1 MKRLH
6 HKVFDS
12 VNGSES
18 EVVDK
23 MSIDWEDD
31 LGNHVIRLSAKT
43 ESFDGKCMLYT
54 PRAIKSKNE
63 LIDLSEI
70 STIDDLV
77 ELI

>member
-1 MKRLH
+1 MS
-6 HKVFDS
+6 DS

-23 MSIDWEDD
+23 MIIDWEDD
-31 LGNHVIRLSAKT
+31 LGNHGTRLIAKT

-54 PRAIKSKNE
+54 PRAIKSKKE
-63 LIDLSEI
+63 LIDLSDI
-70 STIDDLV
+70 STIEDLI